1 MIRAAPQLREDPPA
15 NAMMLLMPAAMLLM
29 VVGFVTIGGFNTT
42 ALMMGSMMI
51 VATIGMVVS
60 MRGGNRNTRFET
72 ARERR
77 AYLDYLDD
85 ARAQVSSARDVQLA
99 AATHSGPSPASLP
112 GLIGGNRMWERRIGD
127 PDYTATRIGTARL
140 PLARPLQVQTPGQG
154 YTPEPT
160 CAGALA
166 QFMANHDS
174 VQNVPVMLRLG
185 QLPEL
190 SFSGERQARLGLA
203 RSMLLNAATLH
214 GPDAL
219 LVVAAADGPGRNEW
233 EWLKWLPHNQ
243 HPRLRDALGP
253 RRMILNSLDEV
264 AESLAEELA
273 GRTGREPAGPYRPRQ
288 DHPQVGPQIIVVDAA
303 RNPAATRTLQQTR
316 IPKALMVAG
325 VSIWHLGGPA
335 GGVGLHCIGD
345 HIQMSGAP
353 DVPATVTADGLSRA
367 AATALARQ
375 LAPYRLPAHDRGTR
389 FGDGA
394 ELADML
400 GIADPGGVDAAA
412 LWRPRSGAQLL
423 CVPIGVDP
431 AGDLVDLDVKE
442 SAQGGYGP
450 HGLVIGAT
458 GSGKSELLRTLVMA
472 LALGHSPDQLNFVLV
487 DFKGGATFAGL
498 GGLPHTSAVITNLAD
513 DLTMV
518 DRMFDALSGEL
529 NRRQEVLRDAGNL
542 ASVRDYEATRTK
554 GARLDPLPSLLVVCD
569 EFSEML
575 TQKPEFA
582 ELFVQIGR
590 LGRSLGIHL
599 LLASQRLEEGR
610 LRGLDSHLS
619 YRIGLKTFSTH
630 ESRTVLGVPDAYEL
644 PPLPGAGYLK
654 TDHGMTRFQAGY
666 VSGPY
671 REPSRPRGRA
681 VGGARTP
688 LSFVSDPVQL
698 DALPEPAQP
707 DRSTYED
714 AGDARGRTVL
724 DVMVGRL
731 RGHGTP
737 ARQVWL
743 PPLEP
748 AISLGSLPPAATP
761 PGQLQVPVGIVDLP
775 FEQRRDA
782 LVVDFSGA
790 AGHGAVIGGSQSG
803 KSTALRTIVTALAL
817 AHTPRQVQLYLID
830 LGGGSLKAVSGLPH
844 VGGYAVRSAP
854 DYVRRMVAEVET
866 VIDTRESLFAELGIE
881 TMQEYR
887 ARFCG
892 PPANGRPGPND
903 DPFGDVF
910 LVVDGWSTL
919 RAEFEGLDD
928 RITAIT
934 ARGLS
939 FGVHVLVSANRW
951 FELRPQFKDNLGT
964 RLELRL
970 GDPAD
975 SEIDRRASATVPQA
989 AGRGITAGG
998 YHMLIALPRNDR
1010 QNTEEGLAAAYAGL
1024 VAALNDGWTGPRAP
1038 RVRMLPRELP
1048 ASELPAPATGR
1059 AIALGRNESRLD
1071 PVWLD
1076 FDADPHFVYFA
1087 DAESGKSN
1095 TLRLIADS
1103 IMARYRADEARILV
1117 VDYRR
1122 ALTDHVP
1129 AEYLAGYAAG
1139 SAGAAAFMADL
1150 EPLLRNR
1157 LPGPEVTGAQLT
1169 ARSWWSGPE
1178 VFVLVDDYDL
1188 AGTAGSPL
1196 HTLAPLLAHG
1206 KDIGLHVVLARRV
1219 AGSSRAMF
1227 DPLIQGIRDMASPA
1241 FVGTGSKDEG
1251 AVWGTAKPSV
1261 SWPPGRGVLVHRKA
1275 GEQLIQVGHRPG
1287 DERAATDT

>member
-1 MIRAAPQLREDPPA
+1 MTTVHFARRPRFPAPTGDTEPLVIRAAPQLREDPPA

-854 DYVRRMVAEVET
+854 DYVPKPSSTPGSRCSPNSGSRRCRSTGPGSAARRRTGAPVRT
-866 VIDTRESLFAELGIE
+866 TTRSATCSSSWTAG
-881 TMQEYR
+881 
-887 ARFCG
+887 ARCAPNSRDWTTASRLSPHG
-892 PPANGRPGPND
+892 ACPSGCIQGQPGHPAGTAAGRPGGQRDRPAGERHRPPGCGPRHHRGRVSHAHRAASQRPTEHRGRLGRCLCRSGGGAERRLD
-903 DPFGDVF
+903 RAPRPTRADASARTTRIRATGTRHRAGYRPGPQRIPARPGVAG
-910 LVVDGWSTL
+910 LRRRSTL
-919 RAEFEGLDD
+919 RLLRRRRVGQVQHA
-928 RITAIT
+928 TAHMLP
-934 ARGLS
+934 ARPALRRS
-939 FGVHVLVSANRW
+939 WPIWNRCY
-951 FELRPQFKDNLGT
+951 
-964 RLELRL
+964 
-970 GDPAD
+970 
-975 SEIDRRASATVPQA
+975 ATV
-989 AGRGITAGG
+989 
-998 YHMLIALPRNDR
+998 
-1010 QNTEEGLAAAYAGL
+1010 
-1024 VAALNDGWTGPRAP
+1024 
-1038 RVRMLPRELP
+1038 
-1048 ASELPAPATGR
+1048 SPAP
-1059 AIALGRNESRLD
+1059 
-1071 PVWLD
+1071 
-1076 FDADPHFVYFA
+1076 
-1087 DAESGKSN
+1087 KS
-1095 TLRLIADS
+1095 
-1103 IMARYRADEARILV
+1103 
-1117 VDYRR
+1117 
-1122 ALTDHVP
+1122 
-1129 AEYLAGYAAG
+1129 
-1139 SAGAAAFMADL
+1139 
-1150 EPLLRNR
+1150 
-1157 LPGPEVTGAQLT
+1157 
-1169 ARSWWSGPE
+1169 
-1178 VFVLVDDYDL
+1178 
-1188 AGTAGSPL
+1188 
-1196 HTLAPLLAHG
+1196 
-1206 KDIGLHVVLARRV
+1206 
-1219 AGSSRAMF
+1219 
-1227 DPLIQGIRDMASPA
+1227 
-1241 FVGTGSKDEG
+1241 
-1251 AVWGTAKPSV
+1251 
-1261 SWPPGRGVLVHRKA
+1261 PGRS
-1275 GEQLIQVGHRPG
+1275 
-1287 DERAATDT
+1287 